1 MHEFAQMQVELA
13 NQVKALKEEN
23 EAIRAENKSLWATCV
38 SLTEQTQTPKKKNI
52 WLKGKYNEDGTIT
65 YTGIESEAD
74 IAYYN
79 KVNNY
84 VVETFKNYR

>member
-1 MHEFAQMQVELA
+1 M
-13 NQVKALKEEN
+13 
-23 EAIRAENKSLWATCV
+23 
-38 SLTEQTQTPKKKNI
+38 
-52 WLKGKYNEDGTIT
+52 KGKYNEDGTIT
-65 YTGIESEAD
+65 YTEIESEAD